1 MPPGPPRWPTAV
13 RIRPQLRHASWTVID
28 QAIVSAGMF
37 AIGILL
43 ARWLPPADYGVYA
56 LLLGAM
62 LSLQLVN
69 ATLLFHPL
77 SVLLLQAPEA
87 ERPTLLRT
95 ALLLVAGVSAAL
107 GLLLCL
113 GLLAF
118 GLGGLVLPGFACFLL
133 WQVQEAT
140 RRGLL
145 AAFRHRAA
153 TLGDLL
159 SYPGQVVAA
168 GALAAVD
175 ALTLA
180 NVLYALAVTSGL
192 AALLQAW
199 QLRLRWRGGLALRP
213 TVMAFW
219 SVGGV
224 WALGNGL
231 LSNARMQVLPWAL
244 AIGAGPAAAAGFQAA
259 LNIVNLSNP
268 FVMGLCNVIPQAAA
282 RAAAQGKA
290 AAWRGVR
297 AYLLVAAP
305 PLLGFALL
313 LLAVPD
319 ALLLLVYGEDSA
331 YLGLATPVRL
341 LVLAAL
347 LGSGTELVIAFLHG
361 VRLVPAA
368 FLVNA
373 AGALTAA
380 VLALAAAGPL
390 GVVGCGM
397 ALIGANLVRLGMLHM
412 VLARAL
418 VAGEGR
424 TGLREIEQ

>member
-1 MPPGPPRWPTAV
+1 M

-28 QAIVSAGMF
+28 QGIVSAGMF

-43 ARWLPPADYGVYA
+43 ARWLSPDDYGVYA

-62 LSLQLVN
+62 FSLQLIN
-69 ATLLFHPL
+69 AALLFHPL

-87 ERPTLLRT
+87 ERGTLLRT
-95 ALLLVAGVSAAL
+95 AILLVAGVSAIL

-118 GLGGLVLPGFACFLL
+118 GLGALVLPAFACFLL
-133 WQVQEAT
+133 WQLQEAM

-145 AAFRHRAA
+145 AGFRHQAA

-168 GALAAVD
+168 GALVAVD

-180 NVLYALAVTSGL
+180 NVFYALALTSGL

-199 QLRLRWRGGLALRP
+199 QLGLRWRGAHALRS
-213 TVMAFW
+213 TILAFW
-219 SVGGV
+219 SAGGF
-224 WALGNGL
+224 WGLGNGL
-231 LSNARMQVLPWAL
+231 LSNLRMQVLPWAL
-244 AIGAGPAAAAGFQAA
+244 AISAGPAAAAGFQAA

-268 FVMGLCNVIPQAAA
+268 FVMGLCNIIPQAAA
-282 RAAAQGKA
+282 RAAAQGTA
-290 AAWRGVR
+290 AAWRAVR
-297 AYLLVAAP
+297 VYLLIAVP
-305 PLLGFALL
+305 PLLGFSLLVLAAPEALL
-313 LLAVPD
+313 R
-319 ALLLLVYGEDSA
+319 LVYGEGSA

-347 LGSGTELVIAFLHG
+347 LGSVTELVIGFLLG
-361 VRLVPAA
+361 VRSVPAA

-373 AGALTAA
+373 AGAVTAA
-380 VLALAAAGPL
+380 VLALAAAGPFGL
-390 GVVGCGM
+390 IGSCM
-397 ALIGANLVRLGMLHM
+397 ALVGANLVRLVMVHM
-412 VLARAL
+412 VLTRAL
-418 VAGEGR
+418 VAEDRR